1 MKTVILSKRFNP
13 EAVAALARGFR
24 LVVAADHG
32 WTLKQAVAANP
43 DAAAIIPFLSD
54 RVDRDLMEMAGGL
67 KVIANFAVGYN
78 NVDIAYAIDSGIYVT
93 HTPDILTDATADLA
107 MALILAVARRLIEA
121 DRFVRRGDFSG
132 WDAGLFLGK
141 DLARSTLGIIG
152 MGRIGL
158 ATALRA
164 LNFGL
169 KIVYYSRTQK
179 PELEKKHGFT
189 YLPFVE
195 LLRNSDFVSLHL
207 PYSPDVHHL
216 FNEDAFRVMKPDA
229 VFINVSRGPLA
240 DERCLVGRLER
251 KELFGAGLDVYEFEP
266 EVTESL
272 KKLENVVLL
281 PHIGSATEQTRREMA
296 MMTVWAVSQALNGER
311 PRHLIPE
318 WREYLKGSK

>member
-13 EAVAALARGFR
+13 EAVASLARGFR
-24 LVVAADHG
+24 LVVAADNG
-32 WTLKQAVAANP
+32 WTLKQTVAANP

-54 RVDRDLMEMAGGL
+54 RVDRDLMQTAPDL

-78 NVDIAYAIDSGIYVT
+78 NVDIVHAIDCGIYVT
-93 HTPDILTDATADLA
+93 HTPDILTDATADLT
-107 MALILAVARRLIEA
+107 MALILAVARRFVEA
-121 DRFVRRGDFSG
+121 DRFVRRGDFAG
-132 WDAGLFLGK
+132 WDPGLFLGK
-141 DLARSTLGIIG
+141 DLNRSTLGIVG

-164 LNFGL
+164 RNFGL

-179 PELEKKHGFT
+179 PELEKEYGFV

-216 FNEDAFRVMKPDA
+216 FNEDAFVLMKPDA
-229 VFINVSRGPLA
+229 VFINVSRGLLA
-240 DERCLVGRLER
+240 DERCLAGKLER

-272 KKLENVVLL
+272 KKLDNVVLL
-281 PHIGSATEQTRREMA
+281 PHIGSATEKTRREMA
-296 MMTVWAVSQALNGER
+296 MMTVQAVSQALNGER

-318 WREYLKGSK
+318 WRERLERGK

>member
-1 MKTVILSKRFNP
+1 
-13 EAVAALARGFR
+13 VAAERGW
-24 LVVAADHG
+24 D
-32 WTLKQAVAANP
+32 LKQAVAANP
-43 DAAAIIPFLSD
+43 DAAAIIPFLPD
-54 RVDRDLMEMAGGL
+54 GVNRDLMDMAADL

-78 NVDIAYAIDSGIYVT
+78 NIDVASAIDRGVYVT
-93 HTPDILTDATADLA
+93 HTPDILTDATADLT

-121 DRFVRRGDFSG
+121 DRFLRRGDFSG
-132 WDAGLFLGK
+132 WAPGLFLGK
-141 DLARSTLGIIG
+141 DLNRSVLGIVG

-164 LNFGL
+164 RSFGL

-179 PELEKKHGFT
+179 LELEKKYGFV

-195 LLRNSDFVSLHL
+195 LLRDSDFVSVHL

-216 FNEDAFRVMKPDA
+216 FNEDAFALMKPDA

-240 DERCLVGRLER
+240 DERCLADRLER

-272 KKLENVVLL
+272 KKLDNVVLL
-281 PHIGSATEQTRREMA
+281 PHIGSATEKTRREMA
-296 MMTVWAVSQALNGER
+296 MMTVQAVRETISGRIPL
-311 PRHLIPE
+311 HLIPE
-318 WREYLKGSK
+318 WKSRLGLD